1 MNNTLNFKM
10 SLDSSD
16 FTQKANDAKNAI
28 NGMGENVKKS
38 NTYMRD
44 YMREIKNLK
53 AQLLQLEEG
62 TEEYAKAM
70 QLLADKTFALKDIQ
84 ETASLTANDLGE
96 RFNLMTKTLGGLAGG
111 FGALQGAMNL
121 FGVENEAVN
130 QALLKLQSIMAIVQ
144 GLEGIEGLTKTI
156 PACITMFKGLTTQ
169 SKLLAVAMKSIPY
182 VAIGSAI
189 VGLIGYLS
197 KQTNVTKELT
207 KEQKEAQIQASKL
220 EAVERS
226 KNTVYQQTT
235 QNVGEMLAKYK
246 LLQTQWKLLGD
257 DMSAKKGFVQDNA
270 KAFNELGQ
278 QIDTVKQAEDML
290 INNSATFIEA
300 IKLRAKA
307 TALEEELKEEY
318 KKYHKKMSKKD
329 RSTGDYYDIPKIG
342 QKFASE
348 EEAKAV
354 GKPYKVAVAQT
365 RDGARWEVNTM
376 QTEEDVY
383 LAKLFRIKQ
392 AHIRQK
398 EYDQEVSAP
407 YLAVESYISSSLE
420 DVYEEMAKNPY
431 TNKPIKST
439 IPTYDPSGN
448 GNNGGNNSGN
458 NNGDD
463 TTTTTVKT
471 ELLTILKQAVE
482 SGNYDE
488 YNKEYTKDN
497 KDVEIGSQTY
507 YTDLKNALER
517 ISENTIDTT
526 LQAKINEKIATIPT
540 YEKPQEEKV
549 EVNINELALEAL
561 HTSDYSQ
568 LDNYIEQQTKA
579 QKGSIK
585 FLEQKIN
592 ILQDVA
598 DNSSDLKVIVG
609 VDKEVDR
616 LKKEIEQLKQQIAK
630 KTGKGDKLPSSKQLT
645 DDFEKNTKNITAA
658 TSAIG
663 NAFSSIAGLTD
674 DATSSWLN
682 YFGQVLG
689 TIPQLITAFTSLAAT
704 EAAAGQAAQGP
715 FGWLAIPVAIA
726 TTLSAILTT
735 IPKFENGGIVG
746 GNSFYGDRVIA
757 RVNSGEMIL
766 NSVSQRNLFNLLK
779 NGGTTNNNGGT
790 VKFRIQGQELV
801 GVLNNY
807 NNKMKKVL

>member
-16 FTQKANDAKNAI
+16 FTQKATDAKNAI

-111 FGALQGAMNL
+111 FGALQGALNL
-121 FGVENEAVN
+121 FGVENEAVG

-144 GLEGIEGLTKTI
+144 GLEGVEGLTKTL
-156 PACITMFKGLTTQ
+156 PACINMFKGLTAQ
-169 SKLLAVAMKSIPY
+169 SKLCAVAMKSIPY
-182 VAIGSAI
+182 IAIGSAI

-197 KQTNVTKELT
+197 KQTNVTKQLT
-207 KEQKEAQIQASKL
+207 KEQKEAQLQASKL

-235 QNVGEMLAKYK
+235 QNVGEMLGKYK
-246 LLQTQWKLLGD
+246 LLQIKWQQLGN
-257 DMSAKKGFVQDNA
+257 DMSAKKRFIQENA
-270 KAFNELGQ
+270 TAFNELGQ
-278 QIDTVKQAEDML
+278 QIDTVKQAEEML
-290 INNSATFIEA
+290 INNSDAFISA

-307 TALEEELKEEY
+307 TALEEQLKEEY
-318 KKYHKKMSKKD
+318 KAYHKKMSKKD
-329 RSTGDYYDIPKIG
+329 RSTGDFYDIPKVG
-342 QKFASE
+342 KEFASE

-354 GKPYKVAVAQT
+354 GQPYRIFLAQT
-365 RDGARWEVNTM
+365 RDGARWELNKI
-376 QTEEDVY
+376 TEETLPKVDAY
-383 LAKLFRIKQ
+383 RRKKAIDLQRETDRKI
-392 AHIRQK
+392 
-398 EYDQEVSAP
+398 STP
-407 YLAVESYISSSLE
+407 YLATEKYLLNELDSVRQEI
-420 DVYEEMAKNPY
+420 AKNPY
-431 TNKPIKST
+431 NTNKPIKSN
-439 IPTYDPSGN
+439 IPTYVPSGSYTTTSPSGN
-448 GNNGGNNSGN
+448 N
-458 NNGDD
+458 DD
-463 TTTTTVKT
+463 TTTTVIKT

-488 YNKEYTKDN
+488 YNKEYTNDN
-497 KDVEIGSQTY
+497 KEVEIGSKTY
-507 YTDLKNALER
+507 NIDLKNALER
-517 ISENTIDTT
+517 LSENTIDTS
-526 LQAKINEKIATIPT
+526 LQEKINKKIATLPN

-549 EVNINELALEAL
+549 EINVQELALEAL
-561 HTSDYSQ
+561 HTGDYSQ
-568 LDNYIEQQTKA
+568 LDAYIEQQTKA
-579 QKGSIK
+579 QKGSMK
-585 FLEQKIN
+585 FFEQKIN

-598 DNSSDLKVIVG
+598 DTSSDLRIIDG
-609 VDKEVDR
+609 VDKQVDQ
-616 LKKEIEQLKQQIAK
+616 LKKELENLKQQIAK
-630 KTGKGDKLPSSKQLT
+630 KTGKGDDVPSPKQLT
-645 DDFEKNTKNITAA
+645 SDFEKNTKNITSA

-663 NAFSSIAGLTD
+663 NAFSTIAGMTD

-715 FGWLAIPVAIA
+715 FGWLGIPVAIA
-726 TTLSAILTT
+726 TTLSAILTS
-735 IPKFENGGIVG
+735 IPKFADGGIVG

-779 NGGTTNNNGGT
+779 NGGTVNNNGGT
-790 VKFRIQGQELV
+790 VKFKIQGQELV

>member
-38 NTYMRD
+38 NTFMRD

-62 TEEYAKAM
+62 TEEYTKAM
-70 QLLADKTFALKDIQ
+70 QQLADKTFALRDIN
-84 ETASLTANDLGE
+84 ETARLSANDLGE
-96 RFNLMTKTLGGLAGG
+96 RFALMTKTMSGVVEV
-111 FGALQGAMNL
+111 FGMAQGAMSL
-121 FGVENEAVN
+121 FGVETENIDK
-130 QALLKLQSIMAIVQ
+130 ALLSLTSVISIVNGAK
-144 GLEGIEGLTKTI
+144 GLEELINKNL
-156 PACITMFKGLTTQ
+156 PACINMFKGLTAQ
-169 SKLLAVAMKSIPY
+169 SKLCALAMKSIPY

-189 VGLIGYLS
+189 VGVIGYLV
-197 KQTNVTKELT
+197 KQVNVTKQLT
-207 KEQKEAQIQASKL
+207 KEQKEAQLQASKL

-235 QNVGEMLAKYK
+235 QNVGEMLGKYK
-246 LLQTQWKLLGD
+246 LLQIKWQQLGN
-257 DMSAKKGFVQDNA
+257 DMSAKKRFIQENA
-270 KAFNELGQ
+270 TAFNELGQ

-290 INNSATFIEA
+290 INNSAAFISA

-307 TALEEELKEEY
+307 TALEEQLKEEY
-318 KKYHKKMSKKD
+318 KDYHKKMSKKD
-329 RSTGDYYDIPKIG
+329 RSTGDFYDIPKVG

-376 QTEEDVY
+376 TQEDIQGVD
-383 LAKLFRIKQ
+383 KF
-392 AHIRQK
+392 RQK
-398 EYDQEVSAP
+398 KAIDLQRETDRQLTVP
-407 YLAVESYISSSLE
+407 YVATEKYLLNELDGVRNEI
-420 DVYEEMAKNPY
+420 AKNPFL
-431 TNKPIKST
+431 NKPIKSK
-439 IPTYDPSGN
+439 IPTYVPSGGYTTTPSGN
-448 GNNGGNNSGN
+448 N
-458 NNGDD
+458 DD
-463 TTTTTVKT
+463 TTTTVIKN

-482 SGNYDE
+482 SGNYDD

-497 KDVEIGSQTY
+497 KEVEIGSKTY
-507 YTDLKNALER
+507 YNDLKNALEQL
-517 ISENTIDTT
+517 SENTIDTS
-526 LQAKINEKIATIPT
+526 LQEKINKKIGTIPT
-540 YEKPQEEKV
+540 YEKTEPETV
-549 EVNINELALEAL
+549 IVNVNELALEAL
-561 HTSDYSQ
+561 HTGDYSQ

-579 QKGSIK
+579 QKGSMT
-585 FLEQKIN
+585 FFEQKIN

-598 DNSSDLKVIVG
+598 DNSSDLRIIDG
-609 VDKEVDR
+609 VDKQVDQ

-630 KTGKGDKLPSSKQLT
+630 KTGKGDELPSSKQIT
-645 DDFEKNTKNITAA
+645 SNFDNNTKDIITA

-663 NAFSSIAGLTD
+663 NAFSSIAGMTN

-682 YFGQVLG
+682 YFGQVIG

-715 FGWLAIPVAIA
+715 FGWLGIPVAIA
-726 TTLSAILTT
+726 TTLSAILTS
-735 IPKFENGGIVG
+735 IPKFADGGIVG
-746 GNSFYGDRVIA
+746 GNSYYGDKIIA

-779 NGGTTNNNGGT
+779 NGGTVNNNGGT
-790 VKFRIQGQELV
+790 VKFKIQGQELV